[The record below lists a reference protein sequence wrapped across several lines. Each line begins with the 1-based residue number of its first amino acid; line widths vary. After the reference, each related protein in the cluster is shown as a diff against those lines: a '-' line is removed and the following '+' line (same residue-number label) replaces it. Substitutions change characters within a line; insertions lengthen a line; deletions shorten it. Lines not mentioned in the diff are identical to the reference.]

1 MPQEIIGPLLS
12 IGAAL
17 ELPVIGY
24 VLLALVLAGVVSF
37 ATTPLVKA
45 LSVKVGAIDVP
56 RDGRR
61 MHDHPIPR
69 MGGLAIFLGF
79 IISVLLLM
87 PLDQPKQGMLLGAVI
102 IVVLG
107 IFDDIYALSA
117 KLKFVVQI
125 AAACVAVFSGNRIEV
140 LSNPNIF
147 SSNPYWELG
156 VLSVPVTIIWIVA
169 LTNAVN
175 LIDGLDGLATGV
187 TTMAAV
193 FFTAASVTLGA
204 GIEPLTAAVTGA
216 LIGFLLFN
224 VYPAKVFMGDTGSLA
239 LGGFVAGAAY
249 AMRLPMFILIIGLIY
264 WVEIFSVMIQVTYF
278 KKTGGKRFFKMA
290 PIHHHFELCGW
301 SETRVVTVFTVITAL
316 LCVIGLVGL
325 N

>member
-24 VLLALVLAGVVSF
+24 VLLARVLAGVVSF

-107 IFDDIYALSA
+107 IFDDI
-117 KLKFVVQI
+117 
-125 AAACVAVFSGNRIEV
+125 
-140 LSNPNIF
+140 
-147 SSNPYWELG
+147 
-156 VLSVPVTIIWIVA
+156 
-169 LTNAVN
+169 
-175 LIDGLDGLATGV
+175 
-187 TTMAAV
+187 
-193 FFTAASVTLGA
+193 
-204 GIEPLTAAVTGA
+204 
-216 LIGFLLFN
+216 
-224 VYPAKVFMGDTGSLA
+224 
-239 LGGFVAGAAY
+239 
-249 AMRLPMFILIIGLIY
+249 
-264 WVEIFSVMIQVTYF
+264 
-278 KKTGGKRFFKMA
+278 
-290 PIHHHFELCGW
+290 
-301 SETRVVTVFTVITAL
+301 
-316 LCVIGLVGL
+316 
-325 N
+325 

>member
-175 LIDGLDGLATGV
+175 LIDGLDGLACGGHRP
-187 TTMAAV
+187 AGQRGGCGRHDGSAGRGLYRL
-193 FFTAASVTLGA
+193 FALQPESSQDFHGRYRSNLPRLYLGHR
-204 GIEPLTAAVTGA
+204 I
-216 LIGFLLFN
+216 
-224 VYPAKVFMGDTGSLA
+224 
-239 LGGFVAGAAY
+239 
-249 AMRLPMFILIIGLIY
+249 
-264 WVEIFSVMIQVTYF
+264 
-278 KKTGGKRFFKMA
+278 GKR
-290 PIHHHFELCGW
+290 H
-301 SETRVVTVFTVITAL
+301 V
-316 LCVIGLVGL
+316 
-325 N
+325 